1 MGQEK
6 IENQFIERLF
16 REQTDYHFEK
26 YAHGKQ
32 KEYTKQAAALKHRHM
47 HQATGLVSDGLP
59 GASAGSHGERDAQE
73 SGGKARVRGKKPK
86 NIV

>member
-1 MGQEK
+1 VGQEK

-32 KEYTKQAAALKHRHM
+32 KEYTKQAAALKHRQM
-47 HQATGLVSDGLP
+47 YQTAGLVSEA
-59 GASAGSHGERDAQE
+59 GASRGSYGEGDAQE
-73 SGGKARVRGKKPK
+73 SAGKARLRGKKPK